1 MKMTNIGKFDDDDE
15 LQERGF
21 DKLPLKRGF
30 AKFPERGFDKLQERG
45 FNKLPEEL
53 EAAAVLKCSPNFLVT
68 ANKEFQ
74 LKYF

>member
-1 MKMTNIGKFDDDDE
+1 MKIKTTNIGKFDDDE

-21 DKLPLKRGF
+21 D
-30 AKFPERGFDKLQERG
+30 D
-45 FNKLPEEL
+45 KLPEEL
-53 EAAAVLKCSPNFLVT
+53 EAAAVLKCSPHFLVT

>member
-30 AKFPERGFDKLQERG
+30 AKFPERGFDKL
-45 FNKLPEEL
+45 PEEL
-53 EAAAVLKCSPNFLVT
+53 KAAAVLKCSPHFLVT
-68 ANKEFQ
+68 ANEEFR